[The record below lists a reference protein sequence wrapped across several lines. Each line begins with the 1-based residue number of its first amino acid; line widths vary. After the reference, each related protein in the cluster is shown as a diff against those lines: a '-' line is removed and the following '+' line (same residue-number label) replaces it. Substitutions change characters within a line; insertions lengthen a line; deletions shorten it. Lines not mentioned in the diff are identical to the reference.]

1 MSNDTEMQ
9 HEPYVKAL
17 QLITDARA
25 RRAYDLYL
33 AEMGLGI
40 LPQEIAELWWLR
52 SLALGDYI
60 YTSGITD
67 IAAVGY
73 LKSLEWL
80 ELAGTPTS
88 SISPLRG
95 LTRLR
100 YLGLSRTRTFDLT
113 PIRGL
118 TSLCALDLTGSSVR
132 DLTPIRDLPFEP
144 PEADEPNWGLAFAN
158 TPATENDPELRRLSE
173 IPDRVQRTRETLA
186 YLKTLPETASTE
198 ASAALEIP
206 NGEAENIAV
215 IRHAVLGLADR
226 AVESD
231 ARANK
236 TYEELQTLDK
246 KVTARSNRFIQLMR
260 QSDEAVETR
269 LRENLDQVVA
279 ALRAE
284 RAVGAPIEL
293 WKAKQ
298 AEHEERRAT
307 ARKLFLLGLAMIA
320 VSVLGLL
327 CILLRWGPE
336 IESMLAPLGCTPA
349 TPTACTGV
357 SLRAI
362 LAMAATMALF
372 TVLLWFTRLQMKLFL
387 AERHL
392 VLDSRERQAFAET
405 YVSLLRSPGTTDHA
419 LESRSVVYA
428 SLFRPS
434 SDGFVKEDAGV
445 EAGLIAALSRLLSQR

>member
-1 MSNDTEMQ
+1 MQFLTNLRHLEVHAPLLSEIHPLQCLTELR
-9 HEPYVKAL
+9 V
-17 QLITDARA
+17 LI
-25 RRAYDLYL
+25 
-33 AEMGLGI
+33 
-40 LPQEIAELWWLR
+40 LR
-52 SLALGDYI
+52 STKI
-60 YTSGITD
+60 E
-67 IAAVGY
+67 AVTT
-73 LKSLEWL
+73 LKH
-80 ELAGTPTS
+80 
-88 SISPLRG
+88 LRN
-95 LTRLR
+95 LR
-100 YLGLSRTRTFDLT
+100 Y
-113 PIRGL
+113 
-118 TSLCALDLTGSSVR
+118 LDLTGSSVR
-132 DLTPIRDLPFEP
+132 DLTPVRDLPFES
-144 PEADEPNWGLAFAN
+144 PEADEPNWGLSFAN

-186 YLKTLPETASTE
+186 YLKTLPETASAD
-198 ASAALEIP
+198 ASKALEVP
-206 NGEAENIAV
+206 NGEADNIAV

-226 AVESD
+226 AVDSD
-231 ARANK
+231 ARTNK

-260 QSDEAVETR
+260 QNDEAVETR

-298 AEHEERRAT
+298 AEHEERRAI
-307 ARKLFLLGLAMIA
+307 ARTLFLLGLAMIA

-336 IESMLAPLGCTPA
+336 IEAMLAPLGCTPA

-392 VLDSRERQAFAET
+392 VLDARERQAFAET
-405 YVSLLRSPGTTDHA
+405 YVSLLRSPGTTEHA

-434 SDGFVKEDAGV
+434 NDGIVSDDGGIDP
-445 EAGLIAALSRLLSQR
+445 GLVAALSRYLSQR